1 VTYNDL
7 GTSWDLGLLSV
18 TENTASLRTDNWT
31 TLASGVNRNSVRI
44 TSKEK
49 VTSGSLVVF
58 DVAKAPFGKSVWPA
72 MVSIRLFSSSLT
84 SAPS

>member
-1 VTYNDL
+1 MTYNNL

-31 TLASGVNRNSVRI
+31 TLASGANRNSVRI

-58 DVAKAPFGKSVWPA
+58 DVARAPFGKSVWPA
-72 MVSIRLFSSSLT
+72 MVSVLLICPRRRLR
-84 SAPS
+84 